1 MLITGLTEEALFT
14 LQNYTELPEKGIL
27 INIYGC
33 CLFLFGGK
41 LQLKSFS
48 TIPNIYFKTIF

>member
-41 LQLKSFS
+41 LQLKSS
-48 TIPNIYFKTIF
+48 YIIPKRLF